1 MRGSGAS
8 DRASGDLPPSRP
20 LLRGGTL
27 WRNDMFLRY
36 NTRKKDG
43 KEHRYWSVVE
53 NRRLRVGPPMQR
65 TVLYL
70 GEIND
75 TQRAAWRKSLDV
87 INEVNQYT
95 EQICLFPEDREIP
108 PEVLNGLRVKL
119 SELTLQRPRVFGD
132 CWLACRLWDELHLGP
147 FWRERL
153 PEGKAQVP
161 WFKVLELLTVR
172 QLVAPGSKWH
182 LHRQWF
188 LASAMDQLLGEDFAV
203 AAKNRLYQCLDR
215 IDQHRTELFTHLQAR
230 WKELFGATYDL
241 LLYDL
246 TSTYFEGQME
256 QAPKAKHG
264 YSRDKRSDCRQ
275 VVIAVVLS
283 PEGFPL
289 AYEVMP
295 GNTNDRTTL
304 KRFLQ
309 KIQTQY
315 GQARRVWIMD
325 RGIPTEET
333 LQEMRQSDPPVGYLV
348 GTPRGRWD
356 QFKAEF
362 EKVPWQKLRDAVEVK
377 LVCHGPEVYV
387 LAKSQ
392 GRRQKETAIRRR
404 KLARLLRTL
413 RRLRR
418 PRQRPWKRDTLL
430 HKLGAAHKE
439 AGKAWGFV
447 KITVPK
453 ARQPVNRD
461 TFQFELLQAKLQ
473 DAQQRDGHYLLRGFA
488 AGDQGGPLW
497 ERYMQLTEIE
507 AAFKTL
513 KSDLQLRPIR
523 HHLELRIEAHILVCF
538 LAYCLSV
545 TLRKRLEV
553 HAPGLTSRAVFE
565 TLSGILMLEV
575 HVPLAD
581 GRELVMPRYTQP
593 EPEHRLVLEKL
604 GWELPPQ
611 PPPRI
616 RRSQVPAPVKP
627 QERKSK
633 M

>member
-1 MRGSGAS
+1 
-8 DRASGDLPPSRP
+8 
-20 LLRGGTL
+20 
-27 WRNDMFLRY
+27 MFLRF

-53 NRRLRVGPPMQR
+53 NRRLRAGATTQR

-70 GEIND
+70 GEMND
-75 TQRAAWRKSLDV
+75 TQQAAWRKSLEV
-87 INEVNQYT
+87 INETNQRT

-108 PEVLNGLRVKL
+108 PDVLNGLQVKL

-132 CWLACRLWDELHLGP
+132 CWLGCRLWDELQLGA

-153 PEGKAQVP
+153 PEGKARVP
-161 WFKVLELLTVR
+161 WFKVLELLSVR

-182 LHRQWF
+182 LHRRWF

-203 AAKNRLYQCLDR
+203 AAKNRLYECLDR
-215 IDQHRTELFTHLQAR
+215 IERYRADLFTHLQGR
-230 WKELFGATYDL
+230 WKDLFGATYDL

-264 YSRDKRSDCRQ
+264 YSRDRRSDCRQ
-275 VVIAVVLS
+275 VVIALVLS
-283 PEGFPL
+283 AEGFPL

-295 GNTNDRTTL
+295 GNTSDRTTL
-304 KRFLQ
+304 KAFLQ

-315 GQARRVWIMD
+315 GQARRIWIMD

-333 LQEMRQSDPPVGYLV
+333 LAEMRQSDPPVGYLV
-348 GTPRGRWD
+348 GTPRARWD
-356 QFKAEF
+356 QFREPL
-362 EKVPWQKLRDAVEVK
+362 EKVPWQKLRDQVEVK
-377 LVCHGPEVYV
+377 LLAQGPEVYV

-392 GRRQKETAIRRR
+392 GRREKEIAIRRR

-413 RRLRR
+413 RQLRR
-418 PRQRPWKRDTLL
+418 TRQRPWKRDTLL

-447 KITVPK
+447 AIVVPA

-461 TFQFELLQAKLQ
+461 TFKFQLLKDKLQA
-473 DAQQRDGHYLLRGFA
+473 AEQRDGHYLLRGFSAGEQA
-488 AGDQGGPLW
+488 APLW

-513 KSDLQLRPIR
+513 KSDLHLRPIR
-523 HHLELRIEAHILVCF
+523 HHVEARIEAHILVCF
-538 LAYCLSV
+538 LAYCLSI
-545 TLRKRLEV
+545 TLRKRLQA
-553 HAPGLTSRAVFE
+553 HAPGLTPRAVLE
-565 TLSGILMLEV
+565 TLLGILMLDV

-593 EPEHRLVLEKL
+593 EPDQQLVLEKL
-604 GWELPPQ
+604 GWPLPPQ

-616 RRSQVPAPVKP
+616 RRAQAPAPVTTR
-627 QERKSK
+627 ER
-633 M
+633 

>member
-1 MRGSGAS
+1 LQA
-8 DRASGDLPPSRP
+8 ASGDLSPSTAR
-20 LLRGGTL
+20 LLSDKL
-27 WRNDMFLRY
+27 LRNDMFLRY

-43 KEHRYWSVVE
+43 KVHRYWSVVE
-53 NRRLRVGPPMQR
+53 NRRLRVGHTTQR

-70 GEIND
+70 GEVND
-75 TQRAAWRKSLDV
+75 TQQAAWRKSLAV
-87 INEVNQYT
+87 LNETNQCT
-95 EQICLFPEDREIP
+95 EQICLFPEDRDIP
-108 PEVLNGLRVKL
+108 PDVLNGLQVKL

-132 CWLACRLWDELHLGP
+132 CWLGCRLWDELDLGS
-147 FWRERL
+147 FWRRHL
-153 PEGKAQVP
+153 PEGKAEVP

-182 LHRQWF
+182 LHRRWF

-203 AAKNRLYQCLDR
+203 AAKNRLYECLDR
-215 IDQHRTELFTHLQAR
+215 IDPHRAALFTHLQAR
-230 WKELFGATYDL
+230 WKDLFGATYDL

-246 TSTYFEGQME
+246 TSTYFEGEME

-283 PEGFPL
+283 AEGFPL
-289 AYEVMP
+289 AYEIMP
-295 GNTNDRTTL
+295 GNTSDKTTL
-304 KRFLQ
+304 RLFLQ
-309 KIQTQY
+309 KIQAQY
-315 GQARRVWIMD
+315 GQARRIWVMD

-333 LQEMRQSDPPVGYLV
+333 LQQMRQSDPPVGYLV
-348 GTPRGRWD
+348 GTPRARWD

-362 EKVPWQKLRDAVEVK
+362 EKVPWQKLRDTVEVK
-377 LVCHGPEVYV
+377 LLCQGQEVYV

-404 KLARLLRTL
+404 KLARLVRTL
-413 RRLRR
+413 RVLRR
-418 PRQRPWKRDTLL
+418 TRQRPWKRDTLL

-447 KITVPK
+447 KTTVPK

-461 TFQFELLQAKLQ
+461 TFQFQLLKDKLQ

-523 HHLELRIEAHILVCF
+523 HHVELRIEAHILVCF

-545 TLRKRLEV
+545 TLRKRLQA
-553 HAPGLTSRAVFE
+553 HAPGLTPRAVLE
-565 TLSGILMLEV
+565 TLSGILMLDV

-593 EPEHRLVLEKL
+593 EAEHRLVLEKL

-616 RRSQVPAPVKP
+616 RRSQLPAPTKEP
-627 QERKSK
+627 ETKSK

>member
-1 MRGSGAS
+1 
-8 DRASGDLPPSRP
+8 
-20 LLRGGTL
+20 
-27 WRNDMFLRY
+27 MFLRY
-36 NTRKKDG
+36 NIRKKDG

-53 NRRLRVGPPMQR
+53 NRRLRAGHTTQR

-75 TQRAAWRKSLDV
+75 TQQAAWRKSLDV
-87 INEVNQYT
+87 INETNQLT
-95 EQICLFPEDREIP
+95 EQICLFPEDRAIP
-108 PEVLNGLRVKL
+108 PDVLNGLQIKL
-119 SELTLQRPRVFGD
+119 SELTLQHPRAFGD
-132 CWLACRLWDELHLGP
+132 CWLGCRLWDELHLGA
-147 FWRERL
+147 FWQERL
-153 PEGKAQVP
+153 PAGKAAVS
-161 WFKVLELLTVR
+161 WAKVLELLTVR

-182 LHRQWF
+182 LHRRWF
-188 LASAMDQLLGEDFAV
+188 LSSAMDQLLDEDFAI
-203 AAKNRLYQCLDR
+203 AAKNRLYECLDR
-215 IDQHRTELFTHLQAR
+215 IDRHRADLFTHLQTR
-230 WKELFGATYDL
+230 WKDLFGATYDV

-246 TSTYFEGQME
+246 TSSYFEGQME

-289 AYEVMP
+289 AYEIMP
-295 GNTNDRTTL
+295 GNTSDKTTL
-304 KRFLQ
+304 KLFLE

-315 GQARRVWIMD
+315 GKARRIWIMD
-325 RGIPTEET
+325 RGIPTEEI
-333 LQEMRQSDPPVGYLV
+333 LLEMRQSDPPVGYLV

-356 QFKAEF
+356 QFKNEF
-362 EKVPWQKLRDAVEVK
+362 GKEPWQKLREGVEVK
-377 LVCHGPEVYV
+377 LLAQDQEVYV

-392 GRRQKETAIRRR
+392 GRREKETAIRRK
-404 KLARLLRTL
+404 KLARLLRALRVL
-413 RRLRR
+413 RRARE
-418 PRQRPWKRDTLL
+418 RPWKRDTLL

-439 AGKAWGFV
+439 AGSAWRFV

-453 ARQPVNRD
+453 ARQPVSRD
-461 TFQFELLQAKLQ
+461 TFKFELLKDKLQ
-473 DAQQRDGHYLLRGFA
+473 DAEERDGHYLLRGFN
-488 AGDQGGPLW
+488 AGEEAGPMW

-523 HHLELRIEAHILVCF
+523 HHAGPRIEAHILVCF

-545 TLRKRLEV
+545 TLRQRLRT
-553 HAPGLTSRAVFE
+553 HAPGLTPRAVLE
-565 TLSGILMLEV
+565 TLSGILMLDV

-593 EPEHRLVLEKL
+593 EAEHRLVLEKL

-611 PPPRI
+611 PPPRV
-616 RRSQVPAPVKP
+616 RRASI
-627 QERKSK
+627 
-633 M
+633 

>member
-1 MRGSGAS
+1 
-8 DRASGDLPPSRP
+8 
-20 LLRGGTL
+20 
-27 WRNDMFLRY
+27 MFLRF

-43 KEHRYWSVVE
+43 KEHRYFSVVE
-53 NRRLRVGPPMQR
+53 NRRIRDGHVTQR

-75 TQRAAWRKSLDV
+75 TQQAAWRKTLEV
-87 INEVNQYT
+87 FNETKQLT

-108 PEVLNGLRVKL
+108 PEVLNGLQVKL
-119 SELTLQRPRVFGD
+119 WELTLQRPRVFGD
-132 CWLACRLWDELHLGP
+132 CWLGCRLWDELHLGT

-153 PEGKAQVP
+153 PEGKARVP

-182 LHRQWF
+182 LHRRWF
-188 LASAMDQLLGEDFAV
+188 LSSAMDQLLEEDFAV
-203 AAKNRLYQCLDR
+203 AAKNRLYECLDR
-215 IDQHRTELFTHLQAR
+215 IDRYRAELFTHLQGR
-230 WKELFGATYDL
+230 WQDLFGATYDL

-275 VVIAVVLS
+275 VVIALVLS

-295 GNTNDRTTL
+295 GNTSDRTTL
-304 KRFLQ
+304 SGFLQ
-309 KIQTQY
+309 KIQAQY
-315 GQARRVWIMD
+315 GQARRIWIMD
-325 RGIPTEET
+325 RGIPTEQT
-333 LQEMRQSDPPVGYLV
+333 LKEMRQSDPPVGYLV
-348 GTPRGRWD
+348 GTPRARWD
-356 QFKAEF
+356 QFQAQLNQ
-362 EKVPWQKLRDAVEVK
+362 VPWQKLREGVEVK
-377 LVCHGPEVYV
+377 LFSQDSEVYV

-392 GRRQKETAIRRR
+392 GRREKETALRRR

-413 RRLRR
+413 RQLRR
-418 PRQRPWKRDTLL
+418 TRQRPWKRDTLL

-447 KITVPK
+447 KITVP
-453 ARQPVNRD
+453 ATRQPVNRD
-461 TFQFELLQAKLQ
+461 TFQFKLLKDKLN
-473 DAQQRDGHYLLRGFA
+473 AAERRDGHYLLRGFSAGEA
-488 AGDQGGPLW
+488 AAPLW

-523 HHLELRIEAHILVCF
+523 HHVEARIEAHILVCF

-545 TLRKRLEV
+545 TLRKRLQA
-553 HAPGLTSRAVFE
+553 HAPGLTSREVLE
-565 TLSGILMLEV
+565 TLSGILMLDV

-581 GRELVMPRYTQP
+581 GRELVMARYTQP
-593 EPEHRLVLEKL
+593 EPDQQLVLQKL
-604 GWELPPQ
+604 GWQLPPQ

-616 RRSQVPAPVKP
+616 RRAHVPGPAAPH
-627 QERKSK
+627 QTKSK

>member
-1 MRGSGAS
+1 
-8 DRASGDLPPSRP
+8 
-20 LLRGGTL
+20 
-27 WRNDMFLRY
+27 MFLRF

-43 KEHRYWSVVE
+43 QEHRYWSVVE
-53 NRRLRVGPPMQR
+53 NRRLRSGHSAQR

-75 TQRAAWRKSLDV
+75 TQQGAWRKSLDV
-87 INEVNQYT
+87 INETNQLA
-95 EQICLFPEDREIP
+95 EQICLFPEDRDTP
-108 PEVLNGLRVKL
+108 ADVLNGLQIKL
-119 SELTLQRPRVFGD
+119 SELTLQHPRVFGD
-132 CWLACRLWDELHLGP
+132 CWLGCRLWDELHLSS
-147 FWRERL
+147 FWQERL
-153 PEGKAQVP
+153 SDGKAAVS
-161 WFKVLELLTVR
+161 WAKVLELLTVR

-182 LHRQWF
+182 LHRRWF
-188 LASAMDQLLGEDFAV
+188 LSSAMDQLLDEDFAI
-203 AAKNRLYQCLDR
+203 AAKNRLYECLDR
-215 IDQHRTELFTHLQAR
+215 IDPHRAALFTHLQTR
-230 WKELFGATYDL
+230 WKDLFGATYDV

-295 GNTNDRTTL
+295 GNTSDKTTL
-304 KRFLQ
+304 KLFLE

-315 GQARRVWIMD
+315 GKARRIWIMD
-325 RGIPTEET
+325 RGIPTEAT
-333 LQEMRQSDPPVGYLV
+333 LLDMRQSDPPVGYLV
-348 GTPRGRWD
+348 GAPRGRWD
-356 QFKAEF
+356 QCKKEF
-362 EKVPWQKLRDAVEVK
+362 EKTPWQKLREGVEVK
-377 LVCHGPEVYV
+377 LLAQGQEVYV
-387 LAKSQ
+387 LAKSL
-392 GRRQKETAIRRR
+392 GRREKETAIRRK
-404 KLARLLRTL
+404 KLARLLRALRVL
-413 RRLRR
+413 RRTRE
-418 PRQRPWKRDTLL
+418 RPWKRDTLL

-439 AGKAWGFV
+439 AGGAWRFV
-447 KITVPK
+447 KITAPK
-453 ARQPVNRD
+453 AREPVSRD
-461 TFQFELLQAKLQ
+461 TFKFQLLKNKLQ
-473 DAQQRDGHYLLRGFA
+473 DAEERDGHYLLRGFN
-488 AGDQGGPLW
+488 AGEEAGPMW

-523 HHLELRIEAHILVCF
+523 HHLEPRIEAHLLVCF

-545 TLRKRLEV
+545 TLRRRLQA
-553 HAPGLTSRAVFE
+553 HAPGLTPRAVLE
-565 TLSGILMLEV
+565 TLSGILMIDV

-593 EPEHRLVLEKL
+593 EAEHRLVLEKL

-616 RRSQVPAPVKP
+616 RRAQLSAPATPETK
-627 QERKSK
+627 
-633 M
+633 

>member
-1 MRGSGAS
+1 
-8 DRASGDLPPSRP
+8 
-20 LLRGGTL
+20 
-27 WRNDMFLRY
+27 MFLRY

-53 NRRLRVGPPMQR
+53 NRRLRAGHTTQR

-70 GEIND
+70 GEVND
-75 TQRAAWRKSLDV
+75 TQQAAWRKSLEV
-87 INEVNQYT
+87 INETHQRT
-95 EQICLFPEDREIP
+95 EQICLFPEDRDIP
-108 PEVLNGLRVKL
+108 PDVLNGLQVKL
-119 SELTLQRPRVFGD
+119 SELTLQHPRVFGD
-132 CWLACRLWDELHLGP
+132 CWLGCRLWDELHLGA

-153 PEGKAQVP
+153 SEGKAQVP
-161 WFKVLELLTVR
+161 WFKVLELLAVR

-182 LHRQWF
+182 LHRRWF
-188 LASAMDQLLGEDFAV
+188 LSSAMDELLAEDFAV
-203 AAKNRLYQCLDR
+203 AAKNRLYECLDR
-215 IDQHRTELFTHLQAR
+215 IDLHRAALFTHLQAR
-230 WKELFGATYDL
+230 WKDLFGARYDL

-264 YSRDKRSDCRQ
+264 YSRDKRPDCRQ

-283 PEGFPL
+283 AEGFPL
-289 AYEVMP
+289 AYEIMP
-295 GNTNDRTTL
+295 GNTSDKTTL
-304 KRFLQ
+304 KSFLQ
-309 KIQTQY
+309 KIQAQY
-315 GQARRVWIMD
+315 GQTRRIWIMD

-356 QFKAEF
+356 QFKDEL
-362 EKVPWQKLRDAVEVK
+362 EKVPWQKLRAGVEVK
-377 LVCHGPEVYV
+377 LLAHDPEVYV

-392 GRRQKETAIRRR
+392 GRGEKERAIRRK

-413 RRLRR
+413 RALRR
-418 PRQRPWKRDTLL
+418 TRQRPWKRDTLL

-439 AGKAWGFV
+439 AGKAWSFV
-447 KITVPK
+447 QLTLPM

-461 TFQFELLQAKLQ
+461 TFQFQLRKDKLK
-473 DAQQRDGHYLLRGFA
+473 DAQQRDGHYLLRGFGAGNQA
-488 AGDQGGPLW
+488 APLW

-523 HHLELRIEAHILVCF
+523 HHVELRIEAHILVCF
-538 LAYCLSV
+538 LAFCLSV
-545 TLRKRLEV
+545 TLRKRLQA
-553 HAPGLTSRAVFE
+553 HAPGLTPRAVLE
-565 TLSGILMLEV
+565 SLSGILMLDV
-575 HVPLAD
+575 HLPLAD

-593 EPEHRLVLEKL
+593 EAEHRLVLEKL

-616 RRSQVPAPVKP
+616 RRPQVPTLAKG
-627 QERKSK
+627 
-633 M
+633 

>member
-1 MRGSGAS
+1 
-8 DRASGDLPPSRP
+8 
-20 LLRGGTL
+20 
-27 WRNDMFLRY
+27 MFVRY

-53 NRRLRVGPPMQR
+53 NRRLRAGHTTQR

-75 TQRAAWRKSLDV
+75 TQQAAWRKSLEV
-87 INEVNQYT
+87 INEAHQLT
-95 EQICLFPEDREIP
+95 EQICLFPEDRDIP
-108 PEVLNGLRVKL
+108 PDVLNGLQVKL
-119 SELTLQRPRVFGD
+119 SELRLERPRVFGD
-132 CWLACRLWDELHLGP
+132 CWLGCRLWDELQLGS

-153 PEGKAQVP
+153 PDGKAEVP

-182 LHRQWF
+182 LHRRWF
-188 LASAMDQLLGEDFAV
+188 LSSAMDQLRNEDFAV

-215 IDQHRTELFTHLQAR
+215 IDEHRVALFTHLQAR
-230 WKELFGATYDL
+230 WKDLFGATYDL

-246 TSTYFEGQME
+246 TSTYFEGEME

-289 AYEVMP
+289 AYEILP
-295 GNTNDRTTL
+295 GNTSDRTTL
-304 KRFLQ
+304 KGFLQ

-315 GQARRVWIMD
+315 GQARRIWVMD

-348 GTPRGRWD
+348 GTPRAQWD
-356 QFKAEF
+356 QFQERWKT
-362 EKVPWQKLRDAVEVK
+362 VPWQKLRDTVEVK
-377 LVCHGPEVYV
+377 LLSEGQEVYV
-387 LAKSQ
+387 LAKSE

-413 RRLRR
+413 RMLRHT
-418 PRQRPWKRDTLL
+418 RQRPWKRDTLL

-439 AGKAWGFV
+439 AGRAWGFV

-461 TFQFELLQAKLQ
+461 TFQFKLLQDKLR
-473 DAQQRDGHYLLRGFA
+473 AAEQRDGHYLLRGFG

-497 ERYMQLTEIE
+497 ERYMQLSEIE

-523 HHLELRIEAHILVCF
+523 HHVEARVEAHILVCF

-545 TLRKRLEV
+545 TLRQRLRA
-553 HAPGLTSRAVFE
+553 HAPGLTPRAVLE
-565 TLSGILMLEV
+565 TLSGILMLNV
-575 HVPLAD
+575 HLPLAD

-593 EPEHRLVLEKL
+593 EAEHRLVLEKL

-616 RRSQVPAPVKP
+616 HRSQVPGPAN
-627 QERKSK
+627 R
-633 M
+633 

>member
-1 MRGSGAS
+1 
-8 DRASGDLPPSRP
+8 
-20 LLRGGTL
+20 
-27 WRNDMFLRY
+27 MFLRY
-36 NTRKKDG
+36 NIRNKDG

-53 NRRLRVGPPMQR
+53 NRRLRVCQMTQR

-75 TQRAAWRKSLDV
+75 TQQAGWRQSLEV
-87 INEVNQYT
+87 INEADPGS
-95 EQICLFPEDREIP
+95 EQVCLFPADREIP
-108 PEVLNGLRVKL
+108 PEVLNGLQVKL

-132 CWLACRLWDELHLGP
+132 CWLGCRLWDELELGA

-153 PEGKAQVP
+153 ADGKAQVS
-161 WFKVLELLTVR
+161 WAKVLELLTIR

-182 LHRQWF
+182 LHRRWF
-188 LASAMDQLLGEDFAV
+188 LASAMDQLLEEDFAV

-215 IDQHRTELFTHLQAR
+215 IDEHRAALFTHLQAR
-230 WKELFGATYDL
+230 WKDLFGATYDL

-246 TSTYFEGQME
+246 TSTYFEGEMA

-264 YSRDKRSDCRQ
+264 HSRDKRSDCRQ

-283 PEGFPL
+283 AEGFPL

-295 GNTNDRTTL
+295 GNTSDKTTL
-304 KRFLQ
+304 RLFVQ
-309 KIQTQY
+309 KIQAQY
-315 GQARRVWIMD
+315 GQARRVWVMD
-325 RGIPTEET
+325 RGIPTEEV
-333 LQEMRQSDPPVGYLV
+333 LAEMRQSDPPVGYLV
-348 GTPRGRWD
+348 GTPRARWD
-356 QFKAEF
+356 QFKDSL
-362 EKVPWQKLRDAVEVK
+362 EKVPWQKVRGSVEVK
-377 LVCHGPEVYV
+377 LLSQGEEVYV
-387 LAKSQ
+387 LARSQ

-413 RRLRR
+413 RVLRR
-418 PRQRPWKRDTLL
+418 TRQRPWKRDTLL

-439 AGKAWGFV
+439 AGRAWGFV
-447 KITVPK
+447 EVTVPK

-461 TFQFELLQAKLQ
+461 TFQFQLRKEKLQ

-488 AGDQGGPLW
+488 AGDQAGPLW

-513 KSDLQLRPIR
+513 KSDLHLRPIR

-545 TLRKRLEV
+545 TLRKRLEP
-553 HAPGLTSRAVFE
+553 HAPGLTSRAVLE
-565 TLSGILMLEV
+565 TLSGILMLDV
-575 HVPLAD
+575 HLPLVD

-593 EPEHRLVLEKL
+593 EAEHRLVLEKL
-604 GWELPPQ
+604 GWDLPPQ

-616 RRSQVPAPVKP
+616 RRAQVAAAP
-627 QERKSK
+627 EGRETKSK

>member
-1 MRGSGAS
+1 
-8 DRASGDLPPSRP
+8 
-20 LLRGGTL
+20 
-27 WRNDMFLRY
+27 MFLRY

-43 KEHRYWSVVE
+43 KTHRYWSVVE
-53 NRRLRVGPPMQR
+53 NRRLRVGHPTQR

-75 TQRAAWRKSLDV
+75 TQQAAWRKSLDV
-87 INEVNQYT
+87 INETDAGT
-95 EQICLFPEDREIP
+95 EQVCLFPEDRDIP
-108 PEVLNGLRVKL
+108 TEVLNGVQVKL
-119 SELTLQRPRVFGD
+119 SELTLRHPRVFGD
-132 CWLACRLWDELHLGP
+132 CWLGCRLWDELHLGS

-153 PEGKAQVP
+153 PEGKAQVS

-182 LHRQWF
+182 LHRRWF
-188 LASAMDQLLGEDFAV
+188 LSSAMDQLLEEDFAV
-203 AAKNRLYQCLDR
+203 AAKNRLYECLDQ
-215 IDQHRTELFTHLQAR
+215 IDEHRAALFTHLQAR
-230 WKELFGATYDL
+230 WKDLFGATYDL

-246 TSTYFEGQME
+246 TSTYFEGEME

-283 PEGFPL
+283 AEGFPL
-289 AYEVMP
+289 AYEIMP
-295 GNTNDRTTL
+295 GNTSDRTTL
-304 KRFLQ
+304 SGFLQ
-309 KIQTQY
+309 KIQSQY
-315 GQARRVWIMD
+315 GPARRIWVMD
-325 RGIPTEET
+325 RGIPTEAT
-333 LQEMRQSDPPVGYLV
+333 LEQMRQSDPPVGYLV
-348 GTPRGRWD
+348 GTPRARWD
-356 QFKAEF
+356 QFQEPL
-362 EKVPWQKLRDAVEVK
+362 ERVPWQKLREGIEVK
-377 LVCHGPEVYV
+377 LLAQGPEVYV
-387 LAKSQ
+387 LAKSV
-392 GRRQKETAIRRR
+392 GRRQKERAIRRR

-413 RRLRR
+413 RGLRR
-418 PRQRPWKRDTLL
+418 TRPRPWKRDTLL

-439 AGKAWGFV
+439 AGKAWSFV
-447 KITVPK
+447 KISVPQ
-453 ARQPVNRD
+453 ARQAVNRD
-461 TFQFELLQAKLQ
+461 TFQFQVLKDKLQ

-488 AGDQGGPLW
+488 AGDQAGPLW

-513 KSDLQLRPIR
+513 KSDLHLRPIR
-523 HHLELRIEAHILVCF
+523 HHVERRIEAHVLVCF

-545 TLRKRLEV
+545 TLRKRLQA
-553 HAPGLTSRAVFE
+553 HAPGLTPRAVLE
-565 TLSGILMLEV
+565 TLSGLLMLDV

-593 EPEHRLVLEKL
+593 EAEHRLVLEKL

-616 RRSQVPAPVKP
+616 RGSQVPAPAKP
-627 QERKSK
+627 QETNSQ

>member
-1 MRGSGAS
+1 
-8 DRASGDLPPSRP
+8 
-20 LLRGGTL
+20 
-27 WRNDMFLRY
+27 MFLRY

-53 NRRLRVGPPMQR
+53 NRRLRAAHPTQR

-75 TQRAAWRKSLDV
+75 PPQAAWRKSLEV
-87 INEVNQYT
+87 INEINQRT
-95 EQICLFPEDREIP
+95 EQICLFPEDRDIP
-108 PEVLNGLRVKL
+108 PEVLNGLQVKL

-132 CWLACRLWDELHLGP
+132 CWLGCRLWDELQLGP
-147 FWRERL
+147 FWRQRL
-153 PEGKAQVP
+153 PEGKVEVP

-182 LHRQWF
+182 LHRRWF
-188 LASAMDQLLGEDFAV
+188 LSSAMDQLLDQDFAV

-215 IDQHRTELFTHLQAR
+215 IDEHRAALFTHLQAR
-230 WKELFGATYDL
+230 WKDLFGATYDL

-246 TSTYFEGQME
+246 TSTYFEGEME

-264 YSRDKRSDCRQ
+264 YSRDKRFDCRQ

-283 PEGFPL
+283 AEGFPL
-289 AYEVMP
+289 AYEIMP
-295 GNTNDRTTL
+295 GNTSDRTTL
-304 KRFLQ
+304 KLFLQ

-315 GQARRVWIMD
+315 GQARRIWVMD

-348 GTPRGRWD
+348 GTPRASWD
-356 QFKAEF
+356 RFKERF
-362 EKVPWQKLRDAVEVK
+362 QNVPWQKLRDTIEVK
-377 LVCHGPEVYV
+377 LLSEGQEVYV
-387 LAKSQ
+387 LAKSE

-413 RRLRR
+413 RVLRR
-418 PRQRPWKRDTLL
+418 TRQRPWKRDTLL

-453 ARQPVNRD
+453 AHHPVHRD
-461 TFQFELLQAKLQ
+461 TFKFDLLKDKLK
-473 DAQQRDGHYLLRGFA
+473 DAQQRDGHYLLRGFG

-497 ERYMQLTEIE
+497 ERYMQLSEIE

-513 KSDLQLRPIR
+513 KSDLQLRPVR
-523 HHLELRIEAHILVCF
+523 HHVALRVEAHILVCF

-545 TLRKRLEV
+545 TLRKRLQA
-553 HAPGLTSRAVFE
+553 HAPGLTSRAVLE
-565 TLSGILMLEV
+565 TLSGILMLDV
-575 HVPLAD
+575 HIPLAE

-593 EPEHRLVLEKL
+593 EPEHRLVLEKI

-616 RRSQVPAPVKP
+616 RRSQVPGSPKQP
-627 QERKSK
+627 ETKST

>member
-1 MRGSGAS
+1 
-8 DRASGDLPPSRP
+8 
-20 LLRGGTL
+20 
-27 WRNDMFLRY
+27 MFLRF

-53 NRRLRVGPPMQR
+53 NRRLRAGHTIQR

-75 TQRAAWRKSLDV
+75 TQQTAWRKSLDV
-87 INEVNQYT
+87 INEVSRRT
-95 EQICLFPEDREIP
+95 EQICLFPEDRAVP
-108 PEVLNGLRVKL
+108 PDVLNGLQVRL

-132 CWLACRLWDELHLGP
+132 CWLGCRLWDELHLGS

-153 PEGKAQVP
+153 PAGKAQVP
-161 WFKVLELLTVR
+161 WYKVLELLTVR

-182 LHRQWF
+182 LHRRWF
-188 LASAMDQLLGEDFAV
+188 LSSAMDQLLEEDFAV
-203 AAKNRLYQCLDR
+203 AAKNRLYECLDR
-215 IDQHRTELFTHLQAR
+215 IDEHRRALFTHLQAR
-230 WKELFGATYDL
+230 WKDLFGATYDL

-246 TSTYFEGQME
+246 TSTYFEGEME
-256 QAPKAKHG
+256 SVAKAQHG

-289 AYEVMP
+289 AYEVLP
-295 GNTNDRTTL
+295 GNTSDRTTL
-304 KRFLQ
+304 KGFLQ
-309 KIQTQY
+309 TIQAQY
-315 GQARRVWIMD
+315 GQARRIWVMD

-348 GTPRGRWD
+348 GTPRAGWD
-356 QFKAEF
+356 QLQDEW
-362 EKVPWQKLRDAVEVK
+362 EKVSWQKLRDTVEVK
-377 LVCHGPEVYV
+377 LLARGEEIYV
-387 LAKSQ
+387 LAQSQ
-392 GRRQKETAIRRR
+392 GRRRKETAIRRR

-413 RRLRR
+413 RGLRR
-418 PRQRPWKRDTLL
+418 TRQRPWKRDTLL

-439 AGKAWGFV
+439 AGKAWSFV

-453 ARQPVNRD
+453 ARQPVTRE
-461 TFQFELLQAKLQ
+461 TFQFQLLRDKLQ
-473 DAQQRDGHYLLRGFA
+473 QAQQHDGHYLLRAFG
-488 AGDQGGPLW
+488 AGDQAGPLW

-523 HHLELRIEAHILVCF
+523 HHVQWRIEAHILVCF

-545 TLRKRLEV
+545 TLRNRLNA
-553 HAPGLTSRAVFE
+553 HAPGLTSRAVLE
-565 TLSGILMLEV
+565 TLSGVLMLDV

-593 EPEHRLVLEKL
+593 EPEQRLVLEKL
-604 GWELPPQ
+604 GWDLPPQ

-616 RRSQVPAPVKP
+616 RRAQAPDP
-627 QERKSK
+627 SK
-633 M
+633 